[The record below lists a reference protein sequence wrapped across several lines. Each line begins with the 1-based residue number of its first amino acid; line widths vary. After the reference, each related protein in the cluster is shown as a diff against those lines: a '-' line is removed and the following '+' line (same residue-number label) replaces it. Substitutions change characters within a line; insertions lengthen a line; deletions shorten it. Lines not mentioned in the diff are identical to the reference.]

1 MNGLKTMNGLI
12 RILIGITIMLS
23 AGCGDPDHT
32 EYPVEELPTAPINHE
47 EMPDYRD
54 TVGVQNLPPPT
65 PAEKDIADTV
75 LRIRP

>member
-12 RILIGITIMLS
+12 RVLIGSTIILF

-32 EYPVEELPTAPINHE
+32 EYPVEELPTAPLNHD

-54 TVGVQNLPPPT
+54 TVGVQDLPPAT
-65 PAEKDIADTV
+65 PAEKDITDTIP
-75 LRIRP
+75 RIRP